1 MNCVLI
7 LTSFIICIEV
17 SQQPIIF
24 IIAFKILKILNIHVL
39 ITEFF
44 YFESHSKNVCFF
56 PQKYKEVHNKLE
68 YVHKKMLPD
77 VHRRKW
83 NIGDWTD
90 ETDHMLLILQSILN
104 KQGEVL

>member
-1 MNCVLI
+1 MAS
-7 LTSFIICIEV
+7 SFSSWRAIVALHSPFWRVFGKNGFPHCITKL
-17 SQQPIIF
+17 F
-24 IIAFKILKILNIHVL
+24 
-39 ITEFF
+39 
-44 YFESHSKNVCFF
+44 CFF